1 MTVEHG
7 KSPTIPPEAGSSP
20 TSLRIRKLIP
30 AQPDQV
36 FSAWTDPDALKVWWG
51 PKGVQCLSAEIDL
64 TVGGDYRIE
73 NELPDQSILWI
84 VGRFEVIERPDLL
97 VYTWGLDA
105 PASSTERVSVRFT
118 KHEKGT
124 EIVLLHEMIPDQQLA
139 ERHQQGWQGCMD
151 GLHDFLLAA
160 DDTNA

>member
-1 MTVEHG
+1 MTVEHDRPRIIRPETG
-7 KSPTIPPEAGSSP
+7 CSPA
-20 TSLRIRKLIP
+20 SLTIRKLIP
-30 AQPDQV
+30 AQPEQV
-36 FSAWTDPDALKVWWG
+36 FSAWTDPHALKVWWG

-105 PASSTERVSVRFT
+105 PASSTERVSVSFN
-118 KHEKGT
+118 KHKDGT
-124 EIVLLHEMIPDQQLA
+124 EIVLLHEMIPEQALA
-139 ERHQQGWQGCMD
+139 EQHLEGWQGCLD
-151 GLHDFLLAA
+151 GLHEFAA
-160 DDTNA
+160 AAEKANG